1 MAETLRQPA
10 IILGTKPYGESD
22 VIVTALLK
30 EEGVRRFF
38 ARGALKSKK
47 RFGGQL
53 DHFALLE
60 LGYVPKSSGLWS
72 LIEVNPVAGEEHG
85 YPVGFSFGLESFAFL
100 GLLAEVIDAFNWE
113 DMPAEQLYHLWLG
126 VVHELAGGANVEPLA
141 ERVLKQC
148 LIDFGYGNEE
158 QKSCQDML
166 NFIQYTLERP
176 LKSAGFFM
184 ETCINKDLP

>member
-30 EEGVRRFF
+30 EDGVRRFF

-60 LGYVPKSSGLWS
+60 LGYTPKAQGLWS
-72 LIEVNPVAGEEHG
+72 LIEVNPVSNQEHG

-100 GLLAEVIDAFNWE
+100 GLLAEVIDAFSWE
-113 DMPAEQLYHLWLG
+113 DMPAEYLYQLWLD
-126 VVHELAGGANVEPLA
+126 VVHELARGGNVESLA

-148 LIDFGYGNEE
+148 LEDFGYGAEDR
-158 QKSCQDML
+158 KSCQDML
-166 NFIQYTLERP
+166 HFIQYTLERP
-176 LKSAGFFM
+176 LKSAGFFI
-184 ETCINKDLP
+184 ETCLNKDRP